1 MERWHLS
8 CLQKLQQQLGGSDT
22 LKNHQEIQWTCFTYI
37 ILEPLDGAFP
47 VVIGKIWSLGLLL
60 EAK

>member
-1 MERWHLS
+1 MERWHLT
-8 CLQKLQQQLGGSDT
+8 CLQKLGRSDT

-37 ILEPLDGAFP
+37 ILEPFDGALP